1 MTSRMRRK
9 LGINVA
15 PLKLPSRSQDKAL
28 RQTLDPDQL
37 SPPPQAFS
45 VRDPPLSPKTEYQL
59 RQACAALGRD
69 SKPSGSGLN
78 PPPQRPSRAKGEKSH
93 ARGGSDVQHS
103 ESEGAL
109 TDFEMLEPSK
119 FSYKPDADLK
129 DLLGEPV
136 GSAQAAPANIGRRRE
151 PMGLST
157 EGPRPKG
164 RQKSF
169 TAPTAPDLVQPSDTR
184 TKTSA
189 HAESCDTATS
199 TPHTG
204 SSDMPW
210 ATSTAPTS
218 EAITPARSSNRGSN
232 QHVLSEQEVSSRTD
246 EAAAEWLRIERDKR
260 RNQESKRDVQLNTQT
275 PAPVPYT
282 AGVTERP
289 PSRARS
295 TSRARSIKD
304 AVQNYIRP
312 GAPHG
317 SRSSSRESFR
327 SLKSDRQRSPTAGKW
342 RSWSLTRNKSTRH
355 ESRPGSRD
363 GRSSGRDE
371 SNRGRSTTKPEIN
384 LNRELP
390 PLPSLD
396 NWQEPEPE
404 PEPTTPS
411 THIAS
416 LMRPSADSQHARSR
430 PAIGSASGSQPQS
443 PIELPPNELPPHPRI
458 AHRRNHSDHA
468 QTIISPHPPRTSSR
482 HGNHECIRHT
492 PVQPPAAPNL
502 ASFPRSTPVNKPS
515 APSAQNTPTA
525 STKSRGQS
533 LVSRIRSASQS
544 SIKAP
549 SIPSV
554 PSRPGT
560 SMPVRQSNDLDRDDP
575 IPRKSIDVTK
585 AAWGNQPSQRGEDAY
600 ALTQTKTVGLTNG
613 LAAIYHRPAA
623 DEALPDGDGT
633 NGKVTG
639 LRKRSATG
647 APQTTNVVT
656 SPSRELHS
664 SSGASN
670 AHSLKRQISSELK
683 RDGTVTPWEYAGK
696 EPPLPHLDEDRGR
709 KKNADIR
716 NGETTRLRSKFAR
729 FFSSTT
735 SNAATPAKQKPKRG
749 GEWASTFDAMQRH
762 TGRTSQDAEDD
773 SAPPPRIGY

>member
-15 PLKLPSRSQDKAL
+15 PLDKAL

-37 SPPPQAFS
+37 SPPPQPLS
-45 VRDPPLSPKTEYQL
+45 LRNPPLSPKTEYQL

-78 PPPQRPSRAKGEKSH
+78 PPPQRLPRSKGEKSH
-93 ARGGSDVQHS
+93 ARSGSDVQHS

-136 GSAQAAPANIGRRRE
+136 GSTQAAPANIGRRRE

-169 TAPTAPDLVQPSDTR
+169 TAPTAPDLIRPSDAR

-189 HAESCDTATS
+189 HAEPCDTATS

-204 SSDMPW
+204 SSDMAW
-210 ATSTAPTS
+210 ANSTAPTS

-260 RNQESKRDVQLNTQT
+260 KDQESRRDVQSKTQT

-312 GAPHG
+312 GAPSG

-327 SLKSDRQRSPTAGKW
+327 SQKSNRRRSPTAGRW

-363 GRSSGRDE
+363 GRPSGRDE

-416 LMRPSADSQHARSR
+416 LMRPGADSQHARPR

-443 PIELPPNELPPHPRI
+443 PIELPPHELPLHPRV
-458 AHRRNHSDHA
+458 AHRRNHSDHV
-468 QTIISPHPPRTSSR
+468 QTIVSPHPPRSSSR
-482 HGNHECIRHT
+482 QGNHEYTRHT
-492 PVQPPAAPNL
+492 PIQPLPAPDS
-502 ASFPRSTPVNKPS
+502 ASFPRSTPMSKSS
-515 APSAQNTPTA
+515 APPAQNMPTT

-544 SIKAP
+544 SLKAP
-549 SIPSV
+549 SIPLV

-560 SMPVRQSNDLDRDDP
+560 GIPVRQSNDLDRDDP
-575 IPRKSIDVTK
+575 VPRKSIDVTK
-585 AAWGNQPSQRGEDAY
+585 AAWGNQSLQRGEDIY

-613 LAAIYHRPAA
+613 LAATFHRPAGEDA
-623 DEALPDGDGT
+623 LLDGEAV

-647 APQTTNVVT
+647 GPQMTNALT

-664 SSGASN
+664 SSGTSN
-670 AHSLKRQISSELK
+670 AHSLKRQISSDLR

-696 EPPLPHLDEDRGR
+696 EPPIPHLDEDRGR
-709 KKNADIR
+709 KKNTDLR

-735 SNAATPAKQKPKRG
+735 SNAAAPAKQKPKKG
-749 GEWASTFDAMQRH
+749 GDWASTFDALQRH
-762 TGRTSQDAEDD
+762 TGRRSQDAEDD